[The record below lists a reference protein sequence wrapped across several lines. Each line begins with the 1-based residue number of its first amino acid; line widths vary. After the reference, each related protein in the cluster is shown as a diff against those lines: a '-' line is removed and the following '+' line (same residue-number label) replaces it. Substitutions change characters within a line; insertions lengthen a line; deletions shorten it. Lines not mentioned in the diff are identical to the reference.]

1 MTFPDPADLVL
12 PLGPMPTEPGE
23 PLDKW
28 LKLYREQLELREAAL
43 SLDARRE
50 EHEQSAAQA
59 AAQRERA
66 ELELE
71 QARLSVAK
79 SRLELADLERSQRES
94 GAAAK
99 HARVY
104 FFSKPV
110 RKKSVAEAIEAL
122 GLWSRRDP
130 GAEIRIV
137 INSPGG
143 HVVEGLALFDF
154 LGELRALGHHLTTVV
169 IGQAASFGAILMQA
183 GDVRLIGHNAS
194 VLLHEIR
201 WGISGPISYLEDD
214 LEFGRSLQ
222 RRLLTILAGRSSLS
236 EDEIAARWS
245 RKDWWLTAEEV
256 VEIGLADGISHGPP
270 TESPSQGE
278 VDAAVN
284 PAGAAAEDVP
294 AAPGPAPA

>member
-1 MTFPDPADLVL
+1 VTFPDPADVLL

-23 PLDKW
+23 ALDKW
-28 LKLYREQLELREAAL
+28 LKLYKEQLDLRETALNLQAQQEEREQTL
-43 SLDARRE
+43 
-50 EHEQSAAQA
+50 AQA

-71 QARLSVAK
+71 QTRLSVAK
-79 SRLELADLERSQRES
+79 ARLELSDLERSQRES

-104 FFSKPV
+104 FFSKTV
-110 RKKSVAEAIEAL
+110 SKKSVAEAIEAL

-130 GAEIRIV
+130 GADIRIV

-143 HVVEGLALFDF
+143 EVVQGLALFDF
-154 LGELRALGHHLTTVV
+154 LGELRALGHRLTTVV
-169 IGQAASFGAILMQA
+169 IGEAASFGAILMQA

-194 VLLHEIR
+194 VLLHEVA
-201 WGISGPISYLEDD
+201 WGIRGKISYLEDD

-222 RRLLTILAGRSSLS
+222 RRLLIILASRSRLT
-236 EDEIAARWS
+236 EAEISARWS

-256 VEIGLADGISHGPP
+256 VELGLADGISHGPP
-270 TESPSQGE
+270 TEAPSAGE
-278 VDAAVN
+278 VEAAVN
-284 PAGAAAEDVP
+284 PAATP
-294 AAPGPAPA
+294 